1 MILILKSAHIGSFE
15 KKINLLY
22 LIHDLEPNNN
32 LKKKKIAQE
41 DKKKMVVKRK
51 IKNIKRKRKIGQ
63 MEINDLEMF
72 IKKQSTS

>member
-32 LKKKKIAQE
+32 LKKKKICTRRQE
-41 DKKKMVVKRK
+41 EDGSEKK
-51 IKNIKRKRKIGQ
+51 N
-63 MEINDLEMF
+63 
-72 IKKQSTS
+72 